1 VISPSDLLRLLLC
14 DNIIKYALAHSDK
27 IGTTGDFENKIL
39 DNENLKEQ
47 KQIRDSNLVWLNDNW
62 IYKELHPYIHL
73 ANQLAGWN
81 FEWDRSESIQ
91 FTKYKL
97 NQFYDWHCDSWH
109 KPYDKKNPNDP
120 SHGKIRKLSMTCQL
134 TDGSEYE
141 GGELEFDFRDYDPRK
156 VPEDGH
162 IRQAREILPKGSII
176 VFPSFVWHRVKPVTK
191 GVRYSLVMWNLGYP
205 FK

>member
-1 VISPSDLLRLLLC
+1 MNLTNYYWYFKSALPPLLC

-97 NQFYDWHCDSWH
+97 NQFYHWHCDSFT
-109 KPYDKKNPNDP
+109 KPYDCPGKPE
-120 SHGKIRKLSMTCQL
+120 HGKIRKLSAVISL
-134 TDGSEYE
+134 SDDDEYE
-141 GGELEFDFRDYDPRK
+141 GGDFQFDFRNSDKGKNVKSVTEFRK
-156 VPEDGH
+156 
-162 IRQAREILPKGSII
+162 KGSVI
-176 VFPSFVWHRVKPVTK
+176 VFPSFIYHRVTPVTK
-191 GVRYSLVMWNLGYP
+191 GTRYSLVTWNLGYP
-205 FK
+205 YV